1 MHCSAGSG
9 QTLEFSA
16 YSSESWFCIMYALY
30 RGEWN
35 YDNNYMNGICCNI
48 FIKSG
53 SLGKYTCAE
62 DN

>member
-1 MHCSAGSG
+1 
-9 QTLEFSA
+9 
-16 YSSESWFCIMYALY
+16 MYALY